1 MNCNRMTSRNLCLC
15 RPNNQNN
22 IVLISTVNKIGI
34 YCPYKSRFVKFIKQV
49 LQVLYLFYQKNT
61 QHTTIKSDTLS
72 VLFIGFFLPL
82 PFQLPAKSLKCPLQT
97 FVYHTLPYL
106 LQQQPFVQAVLPLF
120 QHVQT
125 SHDFLNL

>member
-1 MNCNRMTSRNLCLC
+1 MIYSFAIKYEFTKSTNSKFLFPKNLF
-15 RPNNQNN
+15 
-22 IVLISTVNKIGI
+22 IGI
-34 YCPYKSRFVKFIKQV
+34 FQIAKQRFVKSIKQV

-82 PFQLPAKSLKCPLQT
+82 PFQLPAKSLKYPLQT
-97 FVYHTLPYL
+97 FAYHTLPYL
-106 LQQQPFVQAVLPLF
+106 LQQQPFPQAVLSLF